1 MQYDAFREGC
11 AAYRPLAL
19 WSLNHALEEDE
30 LRRQVAAMDEQRLA
44 GFILHPRSG
53 LLTPCMSEDWL
64 RCIEAAVDEADR
76 RGLQAW
82 LYDEDPV
89 PEPAWPA
96 GG

>member
-1 MQYDAFREGC
+1 MAYNEAENGLSTESRRKRGIAMQYDAFREGC

-53 LLTPCMSEDWL
+53 LLTPCMSEDCWL
-64 RCIEAAVDEADR
+64 RLC
-76 RGLQAW
+76 
-82 LYDEDPV
+82 
-89 PEPAWPA
+89 
-96 GG
+96 